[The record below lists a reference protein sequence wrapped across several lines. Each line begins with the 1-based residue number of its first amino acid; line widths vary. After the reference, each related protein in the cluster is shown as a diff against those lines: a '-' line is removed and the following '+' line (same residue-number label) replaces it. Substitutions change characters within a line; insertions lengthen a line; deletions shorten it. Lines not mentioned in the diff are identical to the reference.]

1 MMMLNAVKDEEC
13 LHKREK
19 CSCKE
24 KVCHLVWRVVQGFI
38 GGVLGVRLSFKCVRG
53 EGLII

>member
-1 MMMLNAVKDEEC
+1 MMMLGVVKDEEC

-24 KVCHLVWRVVQGFI
+24 KVCHLEWRVVRGFI
-38 GGVLGVRLSFKCVRG
+38 GGARCQVVV
-53 EGLII
+53 